1 MIAVIGCETARDLL
15 EAFVDG
21 ELPTAEQVAVQAHVR
36 WCGTCRARIDDMSL
50 IGWSI
55 RTGVNGGGE
64 MADARDLAV
73 LQAGVLARVRAERE
87 QSLRTRIAECCSDM
101 RLIWPAIGATAAVI
115 LCLVGASNVWL
126 MTTEKGPNSVAFMLE
141 TAQSGSDRNPMRLED
156 ARSAPRVLHDGLA
169 FDEEPDGERMIMV
182 STLVTQGGK
191 VGEAEVLDLPGV
203 IPAGGSLAFN
213 DGLDVLKKMSTW
225 QLTPAQSRSG
235 RPVAVRVVYLVVQTT
250 AVKESAR
257 GPRLLTAPRVHPVE
271 PTKEAPVTVPDGTRS
286 AIGGDSATA

>member
-257 GPRLLTAPRVHPVE
+257 RIRAERAHPVE
-271 PTKEAPVTVPDGTRS
+271 PIKEAPVTVPDGTRS
-286 AIGGDSATA
+286 AIDGGSAAA

>member
-87 QSLRTRIAECCSDM
+87 QSLRARIAECCSDM

-141 TAQSGSDRNPMRLED
+141 TAQSGSDRDPMRLED
-156 ARSAPRVLHDGLA
+156 AGSAARVQHDGLA
-169 FDEEPDGERMIMV
+169 VDEEPDGERMIMV
-182 STLVTQGGK
+182 FTLVTQGGK

-257 GPRLLTAPRVHPVE
+257 RIRAERAHPVE
-271 PTKEAPVTVPDGTRS
+271 PVKEAPVTVPDGTRS
-286 AIGGDSATA
+286 AIDGGSAAA

>member
-1 MIAVIGCETARDLL
+1 
-15 EAFVDG
+15 
-21 ELPTAEQVAVQAHVR
+21 
-36 WCGTCRARIDDMSL
+36 
-50 IGWSI
+50 
-55 RTGVNGGGE
+55 
-64 MADARDLAV
+64 
-73 LQAGVLARVRAERE
+73 
-87 QSLRTRIAECCSDM
+87 
-101 RLIWPAIGATAAVI
+101 
-115 LCLVGASNVWL
+115 
-126 MTTEKGPNSVAFMLE
+126 MTTEKGPNSFAFMLE
-141 TAQSGSDRNPMRLED
+141 TSQSGSDRNPMRLED

-257 GPRLLTAPRVHPVE
+257 RVRAERVRPVE
-271 PTKEAPVTVPDGTRS
+271 PTKEAPITVPDGTRS
-286 AIGGDSATA
+286 AIDGGLAAA